1 VIALDRR
8 VEHWIVAHR
17 TGWLDWLS
25 ILLSRIG
32 TLGLVWLALAAALAL
47 LWRRPWLALPVLVAD
62 VAAEL
67 LADLGKLLVHR
78 HRPFVHQLGP
88 PTTTHS
94 FPSGHTATSFACATV
109 LAAAAPRL
117 RVPFFGLA
125 TLIALSRL
133 YNGDHFPLDVIAGA
147 VLGVVVGL
155 TTVRRAP
162 RWRLPARARS
172 SSSRRRRAGEAELR
186 RSG

>member
-1 VIALDRR
+1 VISLDKR

-32 TLGLVWLALAAALAL
+32 TLGLVWLAIAIVLAL
-47 LWRRPWLALPVLVAD
+47 LWRRPWLFVPVLVAD

-67 LADLGKLLVHR
+67 LADLGKLLIRR
-78 HRPFVHQLGP
+78 HRPFEHQLGP
-88 PTTTHS
+88 TTTTHS

-109 LAAAAPRL
+109 LAAFAPAL
-117 RVPFFGLA
+117 RVPFFVLA

-133 YNGDHFPLDVIAGA
+133 YNGDHYPLDVIAGA
-147 VLGVVVGL
+147 VLGLLVG
-155 TTVRRAP
+155 TAIVRLEP
-162 RWRLPARARS
+162 RWSAQARAR
-172 SSSRRRRAGEAELR
+172 
-186 RSG
+186 

>member
-1 VIALDRR
+1 VISLDRR

-32 TLGLVWLALAAALAL
+32 TLGLVWLALAVVLAL
-47 LWRRPWLALPVLVAD
+47 VWRRPRLVVPVVVAD
-62 VAAEL
+62 AAAEL
-67 LADLGKLLVHR
+67 LADIGKLVIHR
-78 HRPFVHQLGP
+78 HRPFEHQLGP
-88 PTTTHS
+88 ATTTHS

-109 LAAAAPRL
+109 LAALAPRL
-117 RVPFFGLA
+117 RVPFVVLA

-147 VLGVVVGL
+147 ILGILVGVTVLHA
-155 TTVRRAP
+155 T
-162 RWRLPARARS
+162 
-172 SSSRRRRAGEAELR
+172 SRRLR
-186 RSG
+186 PS